1 MTNEEI
7 VEEIY
12 YEAHTEGFISELNN
26 LIRELAFTHPKLTH
40 HERVEKAYHQI
51 KKN

>member
-12 YEAHTEGFISELNN
+12 YEAHTEGFIGELHK
-26 LIRELAFTHPKLTH
+26 LIKELTFTHPKLTH
-40 HERVEKAYHQI
+40 NERVEKAYHII
-51 KKN
+51 KKT